1 MQNEL
6 PFDKFVLNRNDPL
19 GIEYPFKKYF
29 VMSVDTLT
37 FAQLIYRSS

>member
-6 PFDKFVLNRNDPL
+6 PFDKFVLNWYDPL
-19 GIEYPFKKYF
+19 GIEHMFEKYF